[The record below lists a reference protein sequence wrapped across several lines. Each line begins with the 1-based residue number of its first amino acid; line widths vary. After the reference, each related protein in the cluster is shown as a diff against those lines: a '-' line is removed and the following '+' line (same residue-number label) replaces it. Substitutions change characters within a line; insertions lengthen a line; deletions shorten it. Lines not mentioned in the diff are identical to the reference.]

1 MNTKLE
7 MSTKSELNKNN
18 KINAIRVLIAVSFSA
33 FAADRRCTPFY
44 LDKSR
49 KLIPIVLKGICELLR
64 AMKWNQWNQRKNGI
78 QWIC

>member
-33 FAADRRCTPFY
+33 FADRRCPPFY
-44 LDKSR
+44 SVNKS
-49 KLIPIVLKGICELLR
+49 KKINPNCTK
-64 AMKWNQWNQRKNGI
+64 KNT
-78 QWIC
+78 